1 MARPTKQG
9 IDYFPVDVQFDDKIE
24 LLIAEKGSEALA
36 ILITIWQLIYQN
48 EGYYIAS
55 GKDLF
60 LLIKRRIMT
69 DVLTSEEVVNIALER
84 NIFDK
89 KLYKKHKILT
99 SKAIQKRYFEASKRK
114 KTVYVDIN
122 YLCLGI
128 NVNNYS
134 QIIYINATN
143 VEEEVKEEVKEEV
156 EEKRKPTGNPDE
168 PKKPAAFAPP
178 PLIEYQEYFL
188 EYAKRKY
195 SDLFPVS
202 KIKCDSFSE
211 NDYHYWFDD
220 DCKIMKKKKYSSW
233 KRVAQT
239 SVRSLNTKLKDWE
252 VANST
257 PPAVTPGVYRN
268 GKEALI

>member
-1 MARPTKQG
+1 MDSLDILKEMSREQAGDFINLIYEYQATG
-9 IDYFPVDVQFDDKIE
+9 TITTDDFAMKM
-24 LLIAEKGSEALA
+24 ALA
-36 ILITIWQLIYQN
+36 PFINQ
-48 EGYYIAS
+48 
-55 GKDLF
+55 F
-60 LLIKRRIMT
+60 KR
-69 DVLTSEEVVNIALER
+69 DEERYESICKRNRENALKGGR
-84 NIFDK
+84 PK
-89 KLYKKHKILT
+89 
-99 SKAIQKRYFEASKRK
+99 
-114 KTVYVDIN
+114 
-122 YLCLGI
+122 
-128 NVNNYS
+128 
-134 QIIYINATN
+134 
-143 VEEEVKEEVKEEV
+143 
-156 EEKRKPTGNPDE
+156 KPTGNPGIPDEPKKPTGNPGIPDE

-257 PPAVTPGVYRN
+257 HPAVTPGVYRN